1 MCGIAGILYKDSA
14 SDPNRSV
21 GRDMIGMLESMRHRG
36 ADSTGVTILGESI
49 SGNLL
54 LRLHAPKMGLNGGN
68 GSDPQG
74 DGWIQRSL
82 RAIKGS
88 EATIVDRSG
97 ENRFLRLTLDY
108 DGDVR
113 DLAEALYGLPDVQ
126 IHSIGRCSE
135 VIKDVGD
142 ADELETRHHIAALNG
157 THALG
162 HVRLA
167 TESQVDIT
175 HSHPFWAFPFCD
187 ITVVHNGQLTNYHK
201 MKRLFE
207 QAGYRFQTRNDS
219 ELIAVYLAHHLERDE
234 DLERTLHRALG
245 DLDGTFTFLV
255 STPTGLGCA
264 KDKWSAK
271 PLVIMERHD
280 VVAVASEEVA
290 LRQVFPEEIERYEPQ
305 ENEVMTWSI

>member
-1 MCGIAGILYKDSA
+1 MCGIAGILYKGSA

-54 LRLHAPKMGLNGGN
+54 LRLHAPKSSLNGGN
-68 GSDPQG
+68 GRDPQR
-74 DGWIQRSL
+74 DEWIQQSL
-82 RAIKGS
+82 HAIEGS
-88 EATIVDRSG
+88 GAKILDRSG

-207 QAGYRFQTRNDS
+207 QAGYRFQTQNDS

-264 KDKWSAK
+264 KDQWSAK

-290 LRQVFPEEIERYEPQ
+290 LRQVFPEEIERFEPQ

>member
-14 SDPNRSV
+14 SDPSYSL
-21 GRDMIGMLESMRHRG
+21 GKDMIGMLESMRHRG
-36 ADSTGVTILGESI
+36 ADSTGITILGESI
-49 SGNLL
+49 PGDLL
-54 LRLHAPKMGLNGGN
+54 LRLHAPDFSSNGNTEHGVHRGEWIEQSILAVE
-68 GSDPQG
+68 GSG
-74 DGWIQRSL
+74 AKIL
-82 RAIKGS
+82 
-88 EATIVDRSG
+88 ERSG
-97 ENRFLRLTLDY
+97 ENQFLRLVLEY
-108 DGDVR
+108 EGDIR
-113 DLAEALYGLPDVQ
+113 NLAEALYRLPDVQ

-142 ADELETRHHIAALNG
+142 ANELESRHDIATLHG
-157 THALG
+157 THSIG

-207 QAGYRFQTRNDS
+207 QAGYRFQTHNDS

-234 DLERTLHRALG
+234 DLERALHRVLD

-255 STPTGLGCA
+255 STPTGIGCA

-280 VVAVASEEVA
+280 VMAAASEEVA
-290 LRQVFPEEIERYEPQ
+290 LRRVFPEEIERFEPQ

>member
-1 MCGIAGILYKDSA
+1 
-14 SDPNRSV
+14 
-21 GRDMIGMLESMRHRG
+21 MIGMLESMRHRG

-54 LRLHAPKMGLNGGN
+54 LRLHAPKSSLNGGN
-68 GSDPQG
+68 GRDPQR
-74 DGWIQRSL
+74 DEWIQQSL
-82 RAIKGS
+82 HAIEGS
-88 EATIVDRSG
+88 GAKILDRSG

-207 QAGYRFQTRNDS
+207 QAGYRFQTQNDS

-264 KDKWSAK
+264 KDQWSAK

-290 LRQVFPEEIERYEPQ
+290 LRQVFPEEIERFEPQ

>member
-1 MCGIAGILYKDSA
+1 MCGIAGILYKGSA

-54 LRLHAPKMGLNGGN
+54 LRLHAPKISLNGGN
-68 GSDPQG
+68 GHDPQR
-74 DGWIQRSL
+74 DDWIQQSL
-82 RAIKGS
+82 RAIEGS
-88 EATIVDRSG
+88 GAKILDRSG

-108 DGDVR
+108 GGDVR

-142 ADELETRHHIAALNG
+142 ADELETRHHVAALNG

-201 MKRLFE
+201 MKRLFRTGGLPFPDPE
-207 QAGYRFQTRNDS
+207 RLR
-219 ELIAVYLAHHLERDE
+219 AHRRLP
-234 DLERTLHRALG
+234 RAPP
-245 DLDGTFTFLV
+245 GT
-255 STPTGLGCA
+255 G
-264 KDKWSAK
+264 
-271 PLVIMERHD
+271 
-280 VVAVASEEVA
+280 
-290 LRQVFPEEIERYEPQ
+290 
-305 ENEVMTWSI
+305 

>member
-1 MCGIAGILYKDSA
+1 MCGIAGILYKRSA
-14 SDPNRSV
+14 SKKNRSV
-21 GRDMIGMLESMRHRG
+21 GKDLVQMLESLRHRG
-36 ADSTGVTILGESI
+36 ADSTGVTVLGETFTGDLI
-49 SGNLL
+49 
-54 LRLHAPKMGLNGGN
+54 LRLHAPILE
-68 GSDPQG
+68 S
-74 DGWIQRSL
+74 
-82 RAIKGS
+82 KGS
-88 EATIVDRSG
+88 NGHQPPPADWMERVTGVLEDCDATVVEEHAVD
-97 ENRFLRLTLDY
+97 RFLRVILKYNGEL
-108 DGDVR
+108 R
-113 DLAEALYGLPDVQ
+113 FLAEHLFHIPGVQ

-142 ADELETRHHIAALNG
+142 AGELEARHHVAALTG
-157 THALG
+157 THGIG

-175 HSHPFWAFPFCD
+175 HSHPFWAYPFCD

-207 QAGYRFQTRNDS
+207 QDGYRFQTHNDS
-219 ELIAVYLAHHLERDE
+219 ELIAVYLAHHLEQDD
-234 DLERTLHRALG
+234 DLERTLHRALK

-271 PLVIMERHD
+271 PLVIMERND

-290 LRQVFPEEIERYEPQ
+290 LRRVFPEEIERFEPQ

>member
-1 MCGIAGILYKDSA
+1 MCGIAGILYKGSA

-54 LRLHAPKMGLNGGN
+54 LRLHAPKSSLNGGN
-68 GSDPQG
+68 GRDPQR
-74 DGWIQRSL
+74 DEWIQQSL
-82 RAIKGS
+82 HAIEGS
-88 EATIVDRSG
+88 GANILDRSG

-207 QAGYRFQTRNDS
+207 QAGYRFQTQNDS

-264 KDKWSAK
+264 KDQWSAK

-290 LRQVFPEEIERYEPQ
+290 LRQVFPEEIERFEPQ